1 MRVQLNTGYQSKA
14 PGQKQKLMTQEE
26 IDEQKRIQ
34 FYAAG
39 VTAWFN
45 SSLEYS
51 KSILTL
57 SAGGIGILITLIT
70 TVGLDSAE
78 ALVLHC
84 FAIICFL
91 IALISI
97 LIVFLRNKTYIEEIL
112 SGKNTNNDPVLSI
125 LDVMAKWT
133 FGLGVVFT
141 AIIGI
146 STAIHSY
153 TTKEKIMANET
164 RSKVGTMDSF
174 NRAAVLQPATDVTK
188 SFNGAANLQPQTGS
202 SSTGASAT
210 PSPTTTGNTN
220 TQNQSGKKK

>member
-1 MRVQLNTGYQSKA
+1 
-14 PGQKQKLMTQEE
+14 MTQEE
-26 IDEQKRIQ
+26 IDEQERIEY
-34 FYAAG
+34 YAAS

-70 TVGLDSAE
+70 TFGLDSAE

-91 IALISI
+91 IALIST
-97 LIVFLRNKTYIEEIL
+97 LIVFQQNKTYIEEIQ
-112 SGKNTNNDPVLSI
+112 SGKNTSNDPVLSI
-125 LDVMAKWT
+125 LDVIVLWA

-174 NRAAVLQPATDVTK
+174 NRAAALQPATRATN
-188 SFNGAANLQPQTGS
+188 SQPQTDS
-202 SSTGASAT
+202 SSTGAS
-210 PSPTTTGNTN
+210 TTTSSSTKTGNTN
-220 TQNQSGKKK
+220 TQNQSVEKK